1 MLKLLRGELSPTG
14 PGGSTQ
20 LTRRAALLPTPHG
33 PSPTYPR
40 TLALSDA
47 SRSLA
52 RAAQDPFDPN
62 QPSLT
67 IRSPLHARA
76 LLLTTLRI
84 LVTIT
89 TSSPF
94 LSDFSPAVTDL
105 VVESWPSLHGHP
117 GASTKGKER
126 AHESHERVLVETLDL
141 VVAMLYQPVSAFS
154 APTMELLAVRAAE
167 VLEQRL
173 GPRDSDAMDVEGSE
187 LWDVRIDGA
196 LASVFARLGR
206 EMKDGENEEGGMGRL
221 RQVLASVV
229 MELGDMMAECLV
241 GIDATIELK
250 VRSSL
255 TGLEGPQELTRSS
268 RSSPLSSLS
277 PSP

>member
-1 MLKLLRGELSPTG
+1 MSISEGEL
-14 PGGSTQ
+14 
-20 LTRRAALLPTPHG
+20 RAEDVRQTFIG

-40 TLALSDA
+40 LLVLSDA
-47 SRSLA
+47 SKSVG

-94 LSDFSPAVTDL
+94 LSDFSPAVTDI
-105 VVESWPSLHGHP
+105 VVESWPSLHGYT

-126 AHESHERVLVETLDL
+126 AHENHGRVVIETLD
-141 VVAMLYQPVSAFS
+141 VVVKMLYQPISAFS
-154 APTMELLAVRAAE
+154 APTMELLAVRSAE

-173 GPRDSDAMDVEGSE
+173 EPRDPDAIDVEGSE
-187 LWDVRIDGA
+187 VWESRVDRA
-196 LASVFARLGR
+196 LARIFARLGK
-206 EMKDGENEEGGMGRL
+206 EMKEGENEEGGMGRL
-221 RQVLASVV
+221 RQVLASVA
-229 MELGDMMAECLV
+229 MELGDKMAECLV
-241 GIDATIELK
+241 ARDGTVELK
-250 VRSSL
+250 VSY
-255 TGLEGPQELTRSS
+255 
-268 RSSPLSSLS
+268 
-277 PSP
+277 